1 MADNLAS
8 QSRRNP
14 LSLAALVCGVVAILV
29 FFVGG
34 PALDDLWPVGALIGA
49 VAAALGFV
57 ARKRE
62 PAGRKLALIGLVLGL
77 IVVVWFVV
85 FILLVAA
92 GVVTD
97 E

>member
-8 QSRRNP
+8 QSRGNS
-14 LSLAALVCGVVAILV
+14 LSLAALVSGVVGFLI
-29 FFVGG
+29 FFLGG
-34 PALDDLWPVGALIGA
+34 PTFDLWPVGALIGA

-85 FILLVAA
+85 FILLLLA

>member
-1 MADNLAS
+1 VADNLAS
-8 QSRRNP
+8 QGRRNS
-14 LSLAALVCGVVAILV
+14 LSLAALVCGVVGILV
-29 FFVGG
+29 FFLGG
-34 PALDDLWPVGALIGA
+34 PILDLWPVGALIGA
-49 VAAALGFV
+49 VAAALGFA

-62 PAGRKLALIGLVLGL
+62 PEGRKLALIGLVLGL

-85 FILLVAA
+85 FILLLVA

>member
-8 QSRRNP
+8 QGRRNS
-14 LSLAALVCGVVAILV
+14 LSLAALVCGVVGILV
-29 FFVGG
+29 FFLGG
-34 PALDDLWPVGALIGA
+34 PIFDLWPVGALIGA

-62 PAGRKLALIGLVLGL
+62 PEVRKLALIGLVLGL

-85 FILLVAA
+85 FILLLVA